1 MKKTWIISFSIV
13 IALLGATLIF
23 IAASSIY
30 LNFIADEAPRAFS
43 KEFAAFLAGFS
54 IKKSIVVFTLGILAT
69 LCSGVLLG
77 LALDEPKNGS

>member
-1 MKKTWIISFSIV
+1 VKKTWIISFSIL

-43 KEFAAFLAGFS
+43 EEFVSFLVGFS
-54 IKKSIVVFTLGILAT
+54 MKKSIVVFTLGILST
-69 LCSGVLLG
+69 LCSGVLLA
-77 LALDEPKNGS
+77 LALDQPKNGG